1 MMRLQ
6 DSFAPVTGAPAD
18 FGLKTAQLVL
28 ALRDLA
34 GKNLEETAVQQAA
47 PLLPDDDLTLILN
60 GDEDWP
66 CLLPGLMLKQ
76 TIPSAALC
84 VLPNCGHTMNLEAPD
99 EFNRELSGF
108 LAWVAS
114 GRWPMRDPRATVLA
128 MTGIV
133 R

>member
-47 PLLPDDDLTLILN
+47 PDD
-60 GDEDWP
+60 
-66 CLLPGLMLKQ
+66 MLA
-76 TIPSAALC
+76 IAAF
-84 VLPNCGHTMNLEAPD
+84 V
-99 EFNRELSGF
+99 SS
-108 LAWVAS
+108 AS
-114 GRWPMRDPRATVLA
+114 GQYPVDGGMAA
-128 MTGIV
+128 G
-133 R
+133 